1 MSHLLYIQGKPG
13 SGKSTLTKY
22 FRENLTDREPNVY
35 ISGAVVASFFYS
47 FRDGEVQKSHYNML
61 RSLLYDILNQS
72 ESFFFLFQS
81 QYREY
86 RKRQAQGQ
94 DQDQIGAW
102 HYETLK
108 KVLLA
113 IGDHPWPQRLY
124 LIIDAVDESTAED
137 RSDIIRL
144 LFLLCAKNSCT
155 VKVFVASRPVMELE
169 HYMSKT
175 RASGIIRMQDMNKS
189 DIRNFVDSFLP
200 EIDFPDNIVHKA
212 TEYIVDHAQGVF
224 LWVRL
229 VRDRLIKY
237 AMKGTTK
244 ARIFDF
250 LKGLPR
256 ELEGLYELI
265 LEDLCRT
272 DDDDD
277 ENDSDEE
284 DDAADGFKMFQFV
297 LFARRP
303 LTIPELQHCLA
314 IPDDPDVEFD
324 PSVETF
330 EHRIILGI
338 KKRITHCG
346 RNLLECKDSKCS
358 LG

>member
-1 MSHLLYIQGKPG
+1 
-13 SGKSTLTKY
+13 
-22 FRENLTDREPNVY
+22 
-35 ISGAVVASFFYS
+35 
-47 FRDGEVQKSHYNML
+47 ML
-61 RSLLYDILNQS
+61 RSILYDILNQN
-72 ESFFFLFQS
+72 ESYFFLFQS

-86 RKRQAQGQ
+86 RKRQEQGQ
-94 DQDQIGAW
+94 DQVQLGAW
-102 HYETLK
+102 HYEALK
-108 KVLLA
+108 DVLLA

-189 DIRNFVDSFLP
+189 DIRDFVDSFLP
-200 EIDFPDNIVHKA
+200 RIDFPENIVHKA
-212 TEYIVDHAQGVF
+212 KEYIVDHAQGVF

-229 VRDRLIKY
+229 VRDRLNKY
-237 AMKGTTK
+237 SMKGTTK
-244 ARIFDF
+244 TRIFDF
-250 LKGLPR
+250 LKGLPS
-256 ELEGLYELI
+256 ELEGFYELI
-265 LEDLCRT
+265 LKDLCHT
-272 DDDDD
+272 DDDHD

-284 DDAADGFKMFQFV
+284 DDASDGFKMFQFV

-314 IPDDPDVEFD
+314 IPDDSEVEFE
-324 PSVETF
+324 PSAETF
-330 EHRIILGI
+330 EGHIILGI
-338 KKRITHCG
+338 KKRIIHCG
-346 RNLLECKDSKCS
+346 RNLLECKDSQYSPGMIHRCR
-358 LG
+358 